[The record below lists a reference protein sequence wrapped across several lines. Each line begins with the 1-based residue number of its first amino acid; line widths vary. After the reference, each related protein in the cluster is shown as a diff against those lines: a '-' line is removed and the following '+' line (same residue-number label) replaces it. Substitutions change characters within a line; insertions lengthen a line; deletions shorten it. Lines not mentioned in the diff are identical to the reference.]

1 MCPPQEAGFTLNQYY
16 DGLTPYLLP
25 WICLSLFH
33 WPHRRGGGAL
43 VAPSLF
49 IILDLPF
56 VEVIGTSLVFAFLT
70 KLLSATQHIR
80 QKTVHWHTALLF
92 GLWGVPGAI
101 ASSYLLH
108 DLEKRYESLFPLLMG
123 GLLLIVA
130 GLLVVDAIGFP
141 RFHRVSRL
149 VPGEIPTHTFLGIG
163 AFSLSVG
170 ALMGITSAGSG
181 SLIILSLV
189 YLFTMPA
196 HEVVGTNIVI
206 ALIMVLPAAV
216 THLSLGG
223 GVNLLILGVL
233 VIGSVAGAILGS
245 RTTLLIP
252 DRTLRFI
259 VVLVISVSALARVW
273 LG

>member
-1 MCPPQEAGFTLNQYY
+1 
-16 DGLTPYLLP
+16 
-25 WICLSLFH
+25 
-33 WPHRRGGGAL
+33 
-43 VAPSLF
+43 
-49 IILDLPF
+49 
-56 VEVIGTSLVFAFLT
+56 
-70 KLLSATQHIR
+70 
-80 QKTVHWHTALLF
+80 
-92 GLWGVPGAI
+92 
-101 ASSYLLH
+101 
-108 DLEKRYESLFPLLMG
+108 
-123 GLLLIVA
+123 
-130 GLLVVDAIGFP
+130 
-141 RFHRVSRL
+141 
-149 VPGEIPTHTFLGIG
+149 
-163 AFSLSVG
+163 
-170 ALMGITSAGSG
+170 MGITSAGSW

-223 GVNLLILGVL
+223 GGGNLHILGVL

>member
-223 GVNLLILGVL
+223 GVNLHILGVL